1 LGLLPQIGP
10 SGLKALATTIST
22 ATAELRQ
29 LGVLAPD
36 DADTPT
42 ELVVRVMTD
51 AEHEE
56 IKRRV
61 ELPDDYED

>member
-1 LGLLPQIGP
+1 MAAAPTGHGRAAPARRP
-10 SGLKALATTIST
+10 
-22 ATAELRQ
+22 
-29 LGVLAPD
+29 VAPD